1 MAEATAEA
9 RAQVKAQAH
18 VSATAGAPAGSPG
31 RRAAFLRASF
41 FDFILVLVLAS
52 ALSYTVGYGFYGAE
66 QLRGMFYL
74 EPLLAAPLLACLYA
88 GTWSK
93 RALLPAAA
101 ASVLV
106 SAALMGLAAALMPP
120 GTAFMDGLALNDVPE
135 NYMVGMLVLIVCT
148 LLSFLL
154 SRRVPLIVALAALS
168 ALACGMIQYLYR
180 DWVSTQHG
188 LAAALVVFAC
198 VGALFVYQRYRA
210 AALGT
215 QRMGRTH
222 FGSVFALG
230 IGVSGIC
237 MLGAVALFFGVVNPL
252 GLATPSIKPFSE
264 YYQRP
269 LVEYSGPMS
278 NQQVENPDEL
288 SSNAGDQASS
298 TSQSAAGGAVP
309 QELPVGT
316 SSSAPS
322 SSSQLLSSFD
332 ENNPQ
337 EQYESI
343 GYDLLVRSLP
353 VVGIAAVLLLAVAV
367 LLRIWWREHRLRR
380 MQGRSRA
387 YQAAALYEFICSR
400 LPKLGVEYAP
410 TLTPLAFA
418 FANTGQLAPYA
429 RNKRAV
435 DFVQVTLV
443 YQRAAYGGQEPS
455 AAELEDLQAF
465 YRAFFTNARRQ
476 LGWRRWLFFKFWT
489 V

>member
-1 MAEATAEA
+1 MADAVRAR
-9 RAQVKAQAH
+9 RAQVQAR
-18 VSATAGAPAGSPG
+18 VSTAVGAPSGSSG
-31 RRAAFLRASF
+31 RRAAFLRACL
-41 FDFILVLVLAS
+41 FDFVLVLMLAS
-52 ALSYTVGYGFYGAE
+52 ALSYTAGYGFYGAE

-74 EPLLAAPLLACLYA
+74 EPLLAAPLLACLFA

-93 RALLPAAA
+93 RTLLPAAA
-101 ASVLV
+101 ASVLA
-106 SAALMGLAAALMPP
+106 SAALMGLAGALMPP

-154 SRRVPLIVALAALS
+154 SRRVTLLVVLAALS
-168 ALACGMIQYLYR
+168 ALTCGMIQFLYR

-188 LAAALVVFAC
+188 LAASLVVFGC

-230 IGVSGIC
+230 LGVSGIC
-237 MLGAVALFFGVVNPL
+237 LLGAVVLFFGVVSPL

-288 SSNAGDQASS
+288 SSNAGDQVSS
-298 TSQSAAGGAVP
+298 TSQSAVSGALP

-316 SSSAPS
+316 SISAPS

-337 EQYESI
+337 EQYESV
-343 GYDLLVRSLP
+343 GYDLLVRGLP
-353 VVGIAAVLLLAVAV
+353 VAAIATVLLLAVAV
-367 LLRIWWREHRLRR
+367 LWRIWWREHRLRR

-410 TLTPLAFA
+410 TITPLAFA
-418 FANTGQLAPYA
+418 FASTGQLAPFA
-429 RNKRAV
+429 RNKRGV

-455 AAELEDLQAF
+455 AAELEDLRAF
-465 YRAFFTNARRQ
+465 YRAFFANARRQ